1 MYFCYSMENGL
12 GDLVTVSGREGDV
25 CRVDYPGED
34 GELHGRVFASEEQAY
49 AWAFRRGYRD

>member
-25 CRVDYPGED
+25 CRVDYLDND
-34 GELHGRVFASEEQAY
+34 GEQRGRVFPTEEAAY